1 VSDQRPETQARDFSM
16 KFLYQCE
23 SEKLYYFSDS
33 HFNSFFSYFEVTPAV
48 KILARVL
55 CEGAFA
61 RIEEIDQ
68 LISEASKR
76 WTLDRMPTIDRT
88 ILRLATYELLESVTP
103 TKVVLNE
110 AVELA
115 KTYGTEHSGKFVNGL
130 LDTLAQRLRQAS

>member
-1 VSDQRPETQARDFSM
+1 M

-23 SEKLYYFSDS
+23 SERLFHFSES
-33 HFNSFFSYFEVTPAV
+33 HFNSFFSYFEATPEV
-48 KILARVL
+48 KTVARSL

-61 RIEEIDQ
+61 KIEEIDL

-76 WTLDRMPTIDRT
+76 WTLERMPTIDRT
-88 ILRLATYELLESVTP
+88 ILRLATYELLELRTP

-130 LDTLAQRLRQAS
+130 LDTLAQKLRQAS